1 MEDTF
6 GADAPQQRR
15 KRPRDPSGT
24 DVVRQPA
31 SVRRAGPASASRPPM
46 GADGYYGSMIGT
58 GLAAVLAPDGGPRDQ
73 RLRALP
79 AALFFGRDVLHV
91 GCSAGYTTMAIGELF
106 RPARILGIDSD
117 ASRVR
122 KARAMLRGRATAVL
136 LAARAAAGVV
146 ASPVGAGLAAGT
158 MGSPSSPLGG
168 GDVASAAT
176 ERGADVAEAVAAA
189 LEVGPLSITGQAA
202 ARASP
207 AEVAAA
213 LGRLDAGDGGGPAQA
228 DSPGQAVAL
237 HAATARAAAAVASDA
252 ATAVPAFPRN
262 TAFRVEAAAGA
273 GPVATHGE
281 ASYDV
286 VLCFGAARR
295 AHIEGGDAGLDAL
308 LGGLAAVLR
317 PGGVLVMEPGTWK
330 DYKKRR
336 SAGPEAARAID
347 SILVRPTGLPDL
359 LQDRHGFRGHSWVQ
373 APPLSDVALGLRPA
387 AGSAPARLSEQRAG
401 DGTAAS
407 QRSRRLLLAFK

>member
-1 MEDTF
+1 M
-6 GADAPQQRR
+6 RH
-15 KRPRDPSGT
+15 
-24 DVVRQPA
+24 
-31 SVRRAGPASASRPPM
+31 AGPARGSCPPM

-79 AALFFGRDVLHV
+79 AALFYGRDVLHV
-91 GCSAGYTTMAIGELF
+91 GCSAGYSTMAIGELF

-117 ASRVR
+117 TARIR

-136 LAARAAAGVV
+136 LAARSAAGVPA
-146 ASPVGAGLAAGT
+146 ASIGAGAAAGT
-158 MGSPSSPLGG
+158 MGTPSSPLGG
-168 GDVASAAT
+168 GDGTSAAT

-202 ARASP
+202 TRASP

-213 LGRLDAGDGGGPAQA
+213 LCRLDTGDRAGPARA
-228 DSPGQAVAL
+228 DAPGQTVGL
-237 HAATARAAAAVASDA
+237 HAATACAGAAAARDA
-252 ATAVPAFPRN
+252 LTAIPAFPRN
-262 TAFRVEAAAGA
+262 TAFRVEAADGA

-281 ASYDV
+281 ASFDV

-336 SAGPEAARAID
+336 SAGAAAARAID
-347 SILVRPTGLPDL
+347 SILVRPTSLPDL
-359 LQDRHGFRGHSWVQ
+359 LVDRHGFRGHSWVQ
-373 APPLSDVALGLRPA
+373 APPLTDVALGRRPA
-387 AGSAPARLSEQRAG
+387 AGPAPAGL
-401 DGTAAS
+401 GTLDPGGAS